1 MEVEI
6 LVMRQLDL
14 DQPDIELSDSDAP
27 SSVVVQ
33 WNYEGEERTTFLY
46 AKQTLEFGRE
56 STCNVC
62 LRIEPVEAEK
72 NKEATLKIS
81 RRQFRLSVENDVV
94 QIVDPGSAYG
104 TSVDANKLEPNKPFL
119 LRSAETVTVADFLRL
134 SVRIEKD
141 GDKIHAIRFRRVNN
155 LPGMEYVCLTGEGII
170 DIGEDALLRLPIISN
185 RQNRSRALD
194 IGQERIAGHPA
205 VILVIDGGIH
215 IKRTGS
221 DSIMVNQVELTLNQ
235 SAPFPTNGVIHI
247 GNSFFSITTL

>member
-1 MEVEI
+1 MTI
-6 LVMRQLDL
+6 RKLDL
-14 DQPDIELSDSDAP
+14 DQPVIELSESDAP

-56 STCNVC
+56 STCDVC
-62 LRIEPVEAEK
+62 LRIEE
-72 NKEATLKIS
+72 NRDATLQIS
-81 RRQFRLSVENDVV
+81 RRHFRLSVENNTV
-94 QIVDPGSAYG
+94 QITDLDSAYG
-104 TSVDANKLEPNKPFL
+104 TSVNATKLESSKP
-119 LRSAETVTVADFLRL
+119 AVIQGGEITVADFLRL